1 MSLRNL
7 VASSHESYE
16 QAVKDERE
24 TCPQPNNL
32 SLNLNRYTS
41 NHLHIIS
48 LGKTKVSLTPTK
60 VHRVNMP
67 SIRINVIIN
76 TQLYQFYIQD
86 VEILI

>member
-1 MSLRNL
+1 MSLQNL

-16 QAVKDERE
+16 QAE
-24 TCPQPNNL
+24 PNNL

-76 TQLYQFYIQD
+76 TQLYQLYIQD